1 MFGDLDASN
10 LTNVPGVDLNE
21 LTRFSVEFL
30 LISLRLGAF
39 FLSSPIFGARS
50 IPTQVRIV
58 ATFAI
63 AAAFYNSVPVPDIE
77 NLPFLSLIRVMGIEL
92 VIGLSAGLML
102 TILFASVSLAG
113 EKVASSGGL
122 GFAQQVDPSSGGNTP
137 VVSNLFTL
145 FLIHIFLSSNMHLK
159 LLMGLRQSFDI
170 IPMGQ
175 PISLYKIG
183 EFGIGMAGEMFYFGA
198 LFMLPVVSGMLLVN
212 ATVGVVTRS
221 APSLNFFS
229 FGFPLTM
236 MAMFFMLYVYAKPFA
251 HAMEDLSFYAP
262 EMFERFLSELK
273 DGRE

>member
-1 MFGDLDASN
+1 MLGDLDAGS
-10 LTNVPGVDLNE
+10 LTNIPGVDLNE
-21 LTRFSVEFL
+21 LMQFSIEFFL
-30 LISLRLGAF
+30 LSLRLGAF

-58 ATFAI
+58 TTFAI
-63 AAAFYNSVPVPDIE
+63 AAAFYNTVPVPKVE
-77 NLPFLSLIRVMGIEL
+77 SLAFLSIIRVMGVEL
-92 VIGLSAGLML
+92 AIGLSAGLML

-113 EKVASSGGL
+113 EKVAASGGL

-159 LLMGLRQSFDI
+159 VLMGLRQSFDI

-175 PISLYKIG
+175 TISLYTIG
-183 EFGIGMAGEMFYFGA
+183 KFGIEMAGEMFYLGA

-212 ATVGVVTRS
+212 VTVGVVTRS

-236 MAMFFMLYVYAKPFA
+236 MAMFIMLYVYAKPFA
-251 HAMEDLSFYAP
+251 HAMEDLSFYTV
-262 EMFERFLSELK
+262 EVFERFLSELK